1 MRIIRGNETK
11 VAFATIILLIYTL
24 TLSVA
29 DYVVRAPFQY
39 NRTISNAGSVVTIGV
54 GIYWDEECTM
64 GVSGIDWGTLEP
76 GSNKTVVVYI
86 RNEGSSSANLTMYTS
101 NWNPSNALDDVVL
114 SWDREGYPV
123 KLGEVVQATFTLSVS
138 ADISGITT
146 FSFDITII
154 AST

>member
-29 DYVVRAPFQY
+29 DSVVRAPFQY

-54 GIYWDEECTM
+54 GIYWDQECTT